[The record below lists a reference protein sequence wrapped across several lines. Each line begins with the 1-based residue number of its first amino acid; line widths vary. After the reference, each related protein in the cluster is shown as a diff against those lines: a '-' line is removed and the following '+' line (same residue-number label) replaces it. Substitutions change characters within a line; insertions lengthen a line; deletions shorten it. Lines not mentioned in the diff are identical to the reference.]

1 MTRKID
7 SAVLCVLYRGQSGL
21 CRRDCVSCHMAR
33 PCPSLYEWWIKRRR
47 SPQGPVDSSIFF
59 FPSLPDCHSWPQQQ
73 FFNIYQLNRNG
84 PAWWHKEE
92 EANCIHIGQ
101 RSHRSSSPA
110 RSFLARTHNNLA
122 STSKS
127 VYYYYLRLETRSLLL
142 VFKDLHLCK
151 VESPLKPPSCA
162 GLMYCA
168 AMQISF
174 SVITYKFRQTCRKYT
189 ERHKFETS
197 TMLVVYTNIYLV

>member
-1 MTRKID
+1 V
-7 SAVLCVLYRGQSGL
+7 SSWLCELSHGAALSVPLWMMNQTQTVPTG
-21 CRRDCVSCHMAR
+21 
-33 PCPSLYEWWIKRRR
+33 
-47 SPQGPVDSSIFF
+47 SSRFFNLF

-73 FFNIYQLNRNG
+73 FFNMYQLNRNG

-127 VYYYYLRLETRSLLL
+127 VYYYYLRLERRDPCCSSLRTFISVKLRVHWSRPHVL
-142 VFKDLHLCK
+142 CSCIAQQCKYHLQ
-151 VESPLKPPSCA
+151 L
-162 GLMYCA
+162 
-168 AMQISF
+168 
-174 SVITYKFRQTCRKYT
+174 
-189 ERHKFETS
+189 
-197 TMLVVYTNIYLV
+197 

>member
-127 VYYYYLRLETRSLLL
+127 VYYYYLRLERRDPCCSSLRTFISVKLRVHWSRPHVL
-142 VFKDLHLCK
+142 CSCIAQQCKYHLQ
-151 VESPLKPPSCA
+151 L
-162 GLMYCA
+162 
-168 AMQISF
+168 
-174 SVITYKFRQTCRKYT
+174 
-189 ERHKFETS
+189 
-197 TMLVVYTNIYLV
+197 